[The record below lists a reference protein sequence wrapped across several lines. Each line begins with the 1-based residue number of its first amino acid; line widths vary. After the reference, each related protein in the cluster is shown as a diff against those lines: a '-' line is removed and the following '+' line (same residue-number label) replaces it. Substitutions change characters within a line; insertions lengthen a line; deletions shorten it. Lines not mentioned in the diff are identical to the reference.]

1 MSYTLKIENKRGEQ
15 LSLMPNANYVAE
27 IRGLES
33 LGATINT
40 SKAGLMDGSMFNS
53 SSLNERAVTVTIEPQ
68 HPVEA
73 NRLKLYRFFQVKQY
87 CKIYYT
93 NGSRNIYI
101 EGWVEQIEND
111 LFTQSQAVQ
120 VSIIC
125 PQPFLSGLYYIAADL
140 NRVLSLFQFPFSIP
154 AEGIEFSRIQKDY
167 MATITNK
174 GDAETGVEIVI
185 TAMGDIVNPVIYNAD
200 TGGSFGVNI
209 TMEASD
215 QIRIS
220 TVPGDKWVKFV
231 HNGVE
236 SNCINKVMPNP
247 EWFVLAAGDNIFTYS
262 AADGVEYLAIYFQ
275 FKYKYLGV

>member
-1 MSYTLKIENKRGEQ
+1 MYTLKIENKRGEQ

-27 IRGLES
+27 IQGLES

-40 SKAGLMDGSMFNS
+40 AKAGLMDGSMFNS
-53 SSLNERAVTVTIEPQ
+53 SSLNERAITITIEPQ
-68 HPVEA
+68 QPVEA
-73 NRLKLYRFFQVKQY
+73 NRITLYRYFQTKQY
-87 CKIYYT
+87 CKIYYS

-101 EGWVEQIEND
+101 EGWVEQIESN
-111 LFTQSQAVQ
+111 LFTESQAIQ

-140 NRVLSLFQFPFSIP
+140 NKILSMFEFPFAIA
-154 AEGIEFSRIQKDY
+154 AEGVELSTIQKDY

-185 TAMGDIVNPVIYNAD
+185 TAMGDIVNPIIYNAD
-200 TGGSFGVNI
+200 TGGSFGVNV

-220 TVPGDKWVKFV
+220 TVPGDKWAKFV

-247 EWFVLAAGDNIFTYS
+247 EWFTLAAGDNIFSYS
-262 AADGVEYLAIYFQ
+262 AAEGTEYLAIYFQ

>member
-1 MSYTLKIENKRGEQ
+1 MYTLKIENKRGEQ

-27 IRGLES
+27 IQGLES

-40 SKAGLMDGSMFNS
+40 AKAGLMDGSMFNS
-53 SSLNERAVTVTIEPQ
+53 SSLNERAITITIEPQ
-68 HPVEA
+68 QPVEA
-73 NRLKLYRFFQVKQY
+73 NRIMLYRYFQTKQY
-87 CKIYYT
+87 CKIYYS

-101 EGWVEQIEND
+101 EGWVEQIESN
-111 LFTQSQAVQ
+111 LFTESQAIQ

-140 NRVLSLFQFPFSIP
+140 NKILSLFEFPFAIA
-154 AEGIEFSRIQKDY
+154 AEGVELSTIQKDY

-185 TAMGDIVNPVIYNAD
+185 TAMGDIVNPIIYNAD

-215 QIRIS
+215 QLRIS
-220 TVPGDKWVKFV
+220 TVPGDKWAKFV

-247 EWFVLAAGDNIFTYS
+247 EWFTLAAGDNIFSYS
-262 AADGVEYLAIYFQ
+262 AAEGTEYLAIYFQ